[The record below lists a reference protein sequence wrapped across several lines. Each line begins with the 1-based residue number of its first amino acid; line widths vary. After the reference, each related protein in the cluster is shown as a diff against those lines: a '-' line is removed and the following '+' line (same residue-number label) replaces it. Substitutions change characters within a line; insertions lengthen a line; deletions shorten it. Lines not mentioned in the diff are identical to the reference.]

1 MKVMVTSSHIGARDN
16 RSNIDMLSKFIGT
29 EALPALQTLI
39 LIKGRGFKSY
49 QQMTQDGALIFLD
62 NILRAAQRRVKPG
75 EICNM
80 QFTSGTTG
88 NPKAAQ
94 LSHM

>member
-1 MKVMVTSSHIGARDN
+1 
-16 RSNIDMLSKFIGT
+16 MLAKCMGT
-29 EALPALQTLI
+29 ERLPALQNLI
-39 LIKGRGFKSY
+39 LIKGKGFKSY
-49 QQMTQDGALIFLD
+49 LQMINDGTLIFLD
-62 NILRAAQRRVKPG
+62 AILRAAKRKVKPG
-75 EICNM
+75 DVCNI